1 MEIFNMMP
9 YIIPNLMMGCN
20 NMAQTRLKTWEIS
33 DEFWG
38 KIEERIPANPRLPDK
53 EYRRKPGGGKKS
65 RYSNRLYFSAII
77 YVLRTGI
84 IWNALPRLQFDN
96 ITSQAVHKK
105 FMQWSRAG
113 FFQRL
118 WRAGL
123 MEYDEME
130 GIAWEW
136 QSVDGSMSKAP
147 LALESVGANPTDRKK
162 KRKQKTPSR
171 GRAWRPVVNRRNRRK
186 QT

>member
-1 MEIFNMMP
+1 
-9 YIIPNLMMGCN
+9 
-20 NMAQTRLKTWEIS
+20 MAQERLKTWEIS
-33 DEFWG
+33 DEFWN
-38 KIEERIPANPRLPDK
+38 KVEPNIPVHPRIPGK
-53 EYRRKPGGGKKS
+53 QYRRKPGGGKKS
-65 RYSNRLYFSAII
+65 RYSDRLYFSAIV

-113 FFQRL
+113 FFQKL
-118 WRAGL
+118 WHAGL

-136 QSVDGSMSKAP
+136 QSADGTQSKAP
-147 LALESVGANPTDRKK
+147 LALEAVGPNPTDRGKK
-162 KRKQKTPSR
+162 WDQTSR
-171 GRAWRPVVNRRNRRK
+171 SRRRAWNPVVNSRNRSK
-186 QT
+186 SE

>member
-1 MEIFNMMP
+1 
-9 YIIPNLMMGCN
+9 
-20 NMAQTRLKTWEIS
+20 MAQLRLKTWEIT

-38 KIEERIPANPRLPDK
+38 KVEQHIPDSLRLPGK

-65 RYSNRLYFSAII
+65 HYSNRLYFSAIV

-84 IWNALPRLQFDN
+84 IWNALPRLQFEN

-105 FMQWSRAG
+105 LMQWARNG
-113 FFQRL
+113 FFQSI

-136 QSVDGSMSKAP
+136 QSIDGSMSKAP
-147 LALESVGANPTDRKK
+147 LAQESVGPNPTDRGKK
-162 KRKQKTPSR
+162 WKQKTHSR
-171 GRAWRPVVNRRNRRK
+171 GRAWHPVVNRRNRRK
-186 QT
+186 QA